1 VAGGASHRN
10 RFSAMTAES
19 RERIRRE
26 HLELQRLLTLLAQA
40 IARAERWYARQ
51 EAELLAFDR
60 RAKGSVDWLRTGG
73 WVEPSLEWHPA
84 G

>member
-1 VAGGASHRN
+1 MTPDARECIN
-10 RFSAMTAES
+10 R
-19 RERIRRE
+19 R
-26 HLELQRLLTLLAQA
+26 HLELQRCFALLAEA